1 MKYLK
6 IKAIDRSGTYMMEN
20 GLVIKREIDVS
31 EIVEI
36 KINTNR
42 KSLSTLC
49 FKDRSKVYVDKKDLK
64 EVLSASGY

>member
-6 IKAIDRSGTYMMEN
+6 IKAIDKSGTYMMEN

-31 EIVEI
+31 DIVEI

-42 KSLSTLC
+42 TSLSTLC
-49 FKDRSKVYVDKKDLK
+49 FKDRSRVYVDKKDLK

>member
-6 IKAIDRSGTYMMEN
+6 VKAIDRSGTYMTEN

-42 KSLSTLC
+42 TSLSTLC